1 MSYQALEQHFRR
13 IGHLQHLAAILQWDE
28 AVMMPP
34 GSGDQRAEATATLQV
49 VMHELLS
56 DARLGDQVEQ
66 AALSASS
73 LDSDQAANLREI
85 RRLVERANALPNSLV
100 ERGSRA
106 QLRCEQAWRSL
117 RAENDFA
124 TFAPL
129 LAEVVAIKRESAA
142 ALSAKLGM
150 PAYDALL
157 DEYEPGLRSAA
168 LDRVFAELKRFL
180 PGLIDEVIEHQ
191 RSQQVLPL
199 EGPFPIAAQ
208 RSLVEGLMRSVGFD
222 TARGRLDVSHHPFCG
237 GAPSDVRITTR
248 YDENNFTQSLLG
260 VLHESGHAKYEQGL
274 PARLSGQ
281 PAGAARGM
289 AMHEG
294 QSLLSEMQVSRS
306 RAFIRFLAPRL
317 AAAFPEAVAKRPEAF
332 AAENLYRL
340 FTRVKRSKIRV
351 DADEVTYPSHI
362 ILRYEIERALIASE
376 IEVRDIPELW
386 DQGMRRLLSISTA
399 GDDSNGC
406 MQDVHWPSGAFGYF
420 PTYTLGAL
428 TAAQLFAAA
437 KRALPSLESEI
448 EQGRFEA
455 LNTFLRERIWSQGS
469 LLSGDALIRSAT
481 GEALDP
487 RYFEAHLKARY
498 LG

>member
-13 IGHLQHLAAILQWDE
+13 VGHLQHLSAILSWDE

-49 VMHELLS
+49 LLHDLLT
-56 DARLGDQVEQ
+56 DARLVDQIE
-66 AALSASS
+66 AAWLAESA
-73 LDSDQAANLREI
+73 LHNEEAANLREI
-85 RRLVERANALPNSLV
+85 RRLVARANALPKGLV
-100 ERGSRA
+100 ERASLA

-124 TFAPL
+124 AFAPL
-129 LAEVVAIKRESAA
+129 LAEVVTIKRESAS
-142 ALSAKLGM
+142 ALSAKLGI

-157 DEYEPGLRSAA
+157 DEYEPGLSTTA

-180 PGLIDEVIEHQ
+180 PSLIDEVIEHQ
-191 RSQQVLPL
+191 RSQDVLPL

-208 RSLVEGLMRSVGFD
+208 RTLVEGLMRGVGFD
-222 TARGRLDVSHHPFCG
+222 TTRGRLDVSHHPFCG

-248 YDENNFTQSLLG
+248 YDESNFTQSLLG

-274 PARLSGQ
+274 PKRLSGQ
-281 PAGAARGM
+281 PAGASRGM

-294 QSLLSEMQVSRS
+294 QSLLSEMQVSRG
-306 RAFIRFLAPRL
+306 RAFLRFLAPRL
-317 AAAFPEAVAKRPEAF
+317 AAAFPEAVAKKPEAF
-332 AAENLYRL
+332 TAENLYRL

-362 ILRYEIERALIASE
+362 MVRYDIERALMAGE
-376 IEVRDIPELW
+376 IEVHHIPEVW
-386 DQGMRRLLSISTA
+386 DQSMRALLAISTA
-399 GDDSNGC
+399 GDDRNGC

-437 KRALPSLESEI
+437 KRALPTLESEI
-448 EQGRFEA
+448 EAGQFDA
-455 LNTFLRERIWSQGS
+455 LNAFLSQRIWSRAS
-469 LLSGDALIRSAT
+469 LVSGDELMQSAT
-481 GEALDP
+481 GETLHP
-487 RYFEAHLKARY
+487 KYFEAHLRARY
-498 LG
+498 LA